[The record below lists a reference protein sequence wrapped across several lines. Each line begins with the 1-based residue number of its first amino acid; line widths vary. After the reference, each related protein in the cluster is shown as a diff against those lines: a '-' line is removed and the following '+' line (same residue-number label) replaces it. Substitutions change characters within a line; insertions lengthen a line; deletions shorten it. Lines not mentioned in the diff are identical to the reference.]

1 MHLTV
6 FSGGPSPAQAVVSA
20 RPQIRAAGKGSCG
33 IGIGTT
39 AAPTNSYISPTD
51 GMTVTGTKRDIAGL
65 TFEFL

>member
-1 MHLTV
+1 MWDGDRLVTTTD
-6 FSGGPSPAQAVVSA
+6 
-20 RPQIRAAGKGSCG
+20 G
-33 IGIGTT
+33 IGIGIT